1 MKKTTF
7 SIFAVLFVMTATAQV
22 EVKSIEELP
31 ATRNQGYC
39 SPQFAPTGDYLLFT
53 TSSCQGLVQYNL
65 ADNTARQLTNAENA
79 GYEAKISD
87 GGKMVVFRD
96 VQYRDNRRYTA
107 IKRINLEN
115 GEVALV
121 DDYSREKYAFD
132 FSGGT
137 IRVAKGKKMQSQR
150 LLTDIREVEN
160 KYVVAIED
168 MDLVLYTN
176 NVRKV
181 LNPQGKCSYI
191 WPNISPDKQHLV
203 YNVASGDKFGTYVCD
218 MDGNNVTYLGYV
230 GAPQWLGNNYVV
242 GMLDLWGDGY
252 NYTHSP
258 IVTIRIDAQNL
269 TIHKIPGHEI
279 VLYPTAN
286 KEGNKIAFAADGAV
300 YMMNVEIKD

>member
-1 MKKTTF
+1 MKKATLF
-7 SIFAVLFVMTATAQV
+7 IAAVLSVMTTAAQV

-31 ATRNQGYC
+31 NTRDRGYC
-39 SPQFAPTGDYLLFT
+39 SPQFAPKSDYLLFT
-53 TSSCQGLVQYNL
+53 SSSCQGLVQYNL
-65 ADNTARQLTNAENA
+65 TDFTARQLTDAENA
-79 GYEAKISD
+79 GYETKISD

-115 GEVALV
+115 GETSIL

-132 FSGGT
+132 FSGGI
-137 IRVAKGKKMQSQR
+137 IRVAKGKQMKSQR

-160 KYVVAIED
+160 KYVVAIEN

-176 NVRKV
+176 NVRRV

-191 WPNISPDKQHLV
+191 WPTISPDKKHLV
-203 YNVASGDKFGTYVCD
+203 YNVAGGDKYGTYVCD
-218 MDGNNVTYLGYV
+218 MEGNNVTYLGYV
-230 GAPQWLGNNYVV
+230 GAPQWLGNNYIV
-242 GMLDLWGDGY
+242 GMLDIWGDGY
-252 NYTHSP
+252 QYTHSP
-258 IVTIRIDAQNL
+258 IVTIRIDAKNL

-279 VLYPTAN
+279 VLYPSAN
-286 KEGNKIAFAADGAV
+286 IEGNKITFAADGAV

>member
-1 MKKTTF
+1 MKKTF
-7 SIFAVLFVMTATAQV
+7 LLAAVLCTITAAAQV

-31 ATRNQGYC
+31 GTNNQGFC

-53 TSSCQGLVQYNL
+53 TSSNKGLVKYDLTDNSIISL
-65 ADNTARQLTNAENA
+65 TDADNA

-115 GEVALV
+115 GEIAIL

-137 IRVAKGKKMQSQR
+137 IRVAKGKQMKSQR

-176 NVRKV
+176 NVRRV

-191 WPNISPDKQHLV
+191 WPNISPDKKHLV
-203 YNVASGDKFGTYVCD
+203 YTVASGDKFGTYVCD
-218 MDGNNVTYLGYV
+218 MEGNNVTYLGYV

-252 NYTHSP
+252 KYTHSP
-258 IVTIRIDAQNL
+258 LVTIRIDAQNL

-279 VLYPTAN
+279 VLYPAAN
-286 KEGNKIAFAADGAV
+286 QEGDKVVFAADGAV